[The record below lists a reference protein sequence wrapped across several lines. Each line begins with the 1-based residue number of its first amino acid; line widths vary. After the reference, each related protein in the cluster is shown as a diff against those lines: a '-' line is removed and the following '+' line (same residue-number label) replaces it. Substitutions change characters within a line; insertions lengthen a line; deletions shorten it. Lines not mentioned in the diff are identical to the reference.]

1 MTPPHPSEP
10 LVFLVGAGP
19 GDPGLLTLRA
29 VEILASA
36 DLVLYDQLVPRRLLD
51 FASDHSEKVCVRDL
65 PATAQDKYPSIYT
78 RMIDAARA
86 GKRVVRLKGGD
97 PLVFGRG
104 GEEAE
109 ALRQSGVPYEIV
121 PGVTAAL
128 ATAAYLDIPLTHR
141 AHTSAVAFVTGHE
154 LPGKPGCKLD
164 WEALARFPGTLAVYM
179 GIARLPILVS
189 ELLKYGKP
197 PDTPA
202 VIAERVSTGEMRS
215 VKTRLADLEAVRRAA
230 GLEAP
235 GLILIGECAGFR
247 PDVSWFEARPLFG
260 RRVLVTRPRHQAE
273 PMVRAFERLGAVP
286 AVLPTMTIRDPAD
299 FGPLDEALNL
309 LRSPDG
315 GFDWLVFTSTNGVHA
330 FFRRLTHHGRDVR
343 DLGRVKLAA
352 IGPKTADALRH
363 YHLTPDVVP
372 DRFIAEGLVA
382 ALGERVT
389 GQRVLLVRANRGRD
403 HLPTELGRVAAVTQV
418 TAYEQVDQI
427 DPDSPALAA
436 LRRGEIEFVTLSSS
450 NVARGLLGT
459 FDDHLKGRVLR
470 GEVKL
475 VCISPETGKAVR
487 ELGYPVA
494 GEATTYTAEGLI
506 EAVCR
511 VAGSQW
517 PVGRTEKA
525 EAGGESS
532 EGEGG

>member
-1 MTPPHPSEP
+1 MTPSDPTAP

-29 VEILASA
+29 VEILSFA
-36 DLVLYDQLVPRRLLD
+36 DLVLYDQLIPRRLLD
-51 FASDHSEKVCVRDL
+51 FAAPHAERVCVRDL
-65 PATAQDKYPSIYT
+65 PATTQDRYPLIYE
-78 RMIDAARA
+78 RMIDAARE
-86 GKRVVRLKGGD
+86 GKKVVRLKGGD

-109 ALRQSGVPYEIV
+109 ALRASGIPYEIV

-128 ATAAYLDIPLTHR
+128 ATAAFLDIPLTHR
-141 AHTSAVAFVTGHE
+141 GHTSAVAFITGHE
-154 LPGKPGCKLD
+154 LPTKPGSKLD
-164 WEALARFPGTLAVYM
+164 WEPLAKFPGTLAVYM

-189 ELLKYGKP
+189 ELLKHGKS

-235 GLILIGECAGFR
+235 GLILIGEAAGYR

-273 PMVRAFERLGAVP
+273 PMVRELERLGAVP
-286 AVLPTMTIRDPAD
+286 AVLPTMTITDPDD
-299 FGPLDEALNL
+299 FAPLDDALNA

-315 GFDWLVFTSTNGVHA
+315 GCEWVVFTSSNGVHA
-330 FFRRLTHHGRDVR
+330 LFRRLKHLKRDMR

-352 IGPKTADALRH
+352 IGPKTAEALAE
-363 YHLTPDVVP
+363 YHLTADVVP
-372 DRFIAEGLVA
+372 DTYIAEGLVD
-382 ALGERVT
+382 ALREKVA
-389 GQRVLLVRANRGRD
+389 GQRVLLVRANRGRE
-403 HLPTELGRVAAVTQV
+403 HLPTELAKVASVRQV
-418 TAYEQVDQI
+418 VAYAQVDAV
-427 DPDSPALAA
+427 DADDPALAA

-475 VCISPETGKAVR
+475 VCISPETGKTVR
-487 ELGYPVA
+487 ALGYPVA
-494 GEATTYTAEGLI
+494 AEATVYTAAGLVA
-506 EAVCR
+506 AVQWL
-511 VAGSQW
+511 VTGELATTSQPGEMKAGD
-517 PVGRTEKA
+517 
-525 EAGGESS
+525 
-532 EGEGG
+532 

>member
-1 MTPPHPSEP
+1 MSPTPTEP
-10 LVFLVGAGP
+10 GVFLVGAGP

-29 VEILASA
+29 VEILAAA
-36 DLVLYDQLVPRRLLD
+36 DLVLYDQLVPARLLD
-51 FASDHSEKVCVRDL
+51 FAAPHAERVCVRDL
-65 PATAQDKYPSIYT
+65 PATAQDKYPGIYA

-86 GKRVVRLKGGD
+86 GQKVVRLKGGD

-109 ALRQSGVPYEIV
+109 ALRASGVPYEIV

-128 ATAAYLDIPLTHR
+128 ATAAFLDIPLTHR
-141 AHTSAVAFVTGHE
+141 SHTSAVAFVTGHE
-154 LPGKPGCKLD
+154 LPTKPGSKLD
-164 WEALARFPGTLAVYM
+164 WEALAKFPGTLAVYM
-179 GIARLPILVS
+179 GIARLPILVG
-189 ELLKYGKP
+189 ELLKHGRS

-215 VKTRLADLEAVRRAA
+215 VKTRLADLEATRRAA

-235 GLILIGECAGFR
+235 GLILIGEAAGFR
-247 PDVSWFEARPLFG
+247 QEPSWFESRPLFG

-273 PMVRAFERLGAVP
+273 PMVRELERLGAVP

-299 FGPLDEALNL
+299 FTGLDDALAK

-315 GFDWLVFTSTNGVHA
+315 GFDWLVFTSANGVHA
-330 FFRRLTHHGRDVR
+330 LFRRLKHHGRDVR

-352 IGPKTADALRH
+352 IGPKTAEALAH
-363 YHLTPDVVP
+363 YHLTADVVP
-372 DRFIAEGLVA
+372 DTYIAEGLVT
-382 ALGERVT
+382 ALC
-389 GQRVLLVRANRGRD
+389 QRVAGLRALLVRANRGRD
-403 HLPTELGRVAAVTQV
+403 HLPTELGKVATVSQV
-418 TAYEQVDQI
+418 TAYEQVDEV
-427 DPDSPALAA
+427 DTDSPALAA

-459 FDDHLKGRVLR
+459 FDDHLKGRVVR

-475 VCISPETGKAVR
+475 VCISPETAKAVR

-494 GEATTYTAEGLI
+494 AEATTYSADGLI
-506 EAVCR
+506 AAVR
-511 VAGSQW
+511 KLAGDS
-517 PVGRTEKA
+517 
-525 EAGGESS
+525 
-532 EGEGG
+532 

>member
-1 MTPPHPSEP
+1 MSTPDPTAP

-29 VEILASA
+29 VEILAAA
-36 DLVLYDQLVPRRLLD
+36 DLVLYDQLIPRRLLD
-51 FASDHSEKVCVRDL
+51 FAAPAAERVCVRDL
-65 PATAQDKYPSIYT
+65 PATTQDRYPLIYE
-78 RMIDAARA
+78 RMILAARA

-109 ALRQSGVPYEIV
+109 ALRASGIPYEIV

-141 AHTSAVAFVTGHE
+141 SHTSAVAFITGHE
-154 LPGKPGCKLD
+154 LPTKPGSKLD
-164 WEALARFPGTLAVYM
+164 WEPLAKFPGTLAVYM

-189 ELLKYGKP
+189 ELLRHGKS

-215 VKTRLADLEAVRRAA
+215 VKTRLADLEAARRAA

-235 GLILIGECAGFR
+235 GLILIGECAAHR
-247 PDVSWFEARPLFG
+247 HEPSWFEARPLFG

-273 PMVRAFERLGAVP
+273 PMVRELERLGAVP
-286 AVLPTMTIRDPAD
+286 AVLPTMAIRDPAD
-299 FGPLDEALNL
+299 FAPLDDALNA
-309 LRSPDG
+309 LRSADG
-315 GFDWLVFTSTNGVHA
+315 GFEWVVFTSANGVHA
-330 FFRRLTHHGRDVR
+330 LFRRLKHHGRDVR

-352 IGPKTADALRH
+352 IGPKTAEALAE
-363 YHLTPDVVP
+363 YHLSADVVP
-372 DRFIAEGLVA
+372 AEYIAEGLADALREKVA
-382 ALGERVT
+382 
-389 GQRVLLVRANRGRD
+389 GQRVLLVRANRGRE
-403 HLPTELGRVAAVTQV
+403 HLPQELAKVASVRQV
-418 TAYEQVDQI
+418 PAYEQVDGV
-427 DPDSPALAA
+427 DADDPALAA

-475 VCISPETGKAVR
+475 VCISPETGQAVR
-487 ELGYPVA
+487 ALGYPVA
-494 GEATTYTAEGLI
+494 AEATEYTAAGLI
-506 EAVCR
+506 AAVRR
-511 VAGSQW
+511 V
-517 PVGRTEKA
+517 V
-525 EAGGESS
+525 AGGE
-532 EGEGG
+532 

>member
-1 MTPPHPSEP
+1 MMSPPAPTDP

-29 VEILASA
+29 VEILAVA
-36 DLVLYDQLVPRRLLD
+36 DLVLYDQLVPLRLLD
-51 FASDHSEKVCVRDL
+51 FAAPQAERVCVRDL
-65 PATAQDKYPSIYT
+65 PATAHDKYPSIYN

-109 ALRQSGVPYEIV
+109 TLRASGVPYEIV

-128 ATAAYLDIPLTHR
+128 ATAAFLDIPLTHR
-141 AHTSAVAFVTGHE
+141 AHTSAVAFITGHE
-154 LPGKPGCKLD
+154 LPTKPGSKLD

-179 GIARLPILVS
+179 GIARLPILVG
-189 ELLKYGKP
+189 ELLKYGRH

-235 GLILIGECAGFR
+235 GLILIGESAGFR
-247 PDVSWFEARPLFG
+247 PEVSWFEARPLFG
-260 RRVLVTRPRHQAE
+260 RRVLVTRPRHQTE
-273 PMVRAFERLGAVP
+273 PMVRELERLGAVP
-286 AVLPTMTIRDPAD
+286 AVLPTMTIREPAD
-299 FGPLDEALNL
+299 FAPLDAALAA
-309 LRSPDG
+309 LRTADG
-315 GFDWLVFTSTNGVHA
+315 GFDWVVFTSANGVHA
-330 FFRRLTHHGRDVR
+330 FFKRLKHHTRDVR

-352 IGPKTADALRH
+352 IGPKTAEAVAE
-363 YHLTPDVVP
+363 YHLTADVVP
-372 DRFIAEGLVA
+372 EKYIAEGLVA
-382 ALGERVT
+382 VLIQQVT

-403 HLPTELGRVAAVTQV
+403 VLPAELSKVAAVTQV
-418 TAYEQVDQI
+418 AAYEQVDGV
-427 DPDSPALAA
+427 DTDSPALAA
-436 LRRGEIEFVTLSSS
+436 LRRGEIEFVTLTSS
-450 NVARGLLGT
+450 NIARGLLGV

-475 VCISPETGKAVR
+475 VCISPETANVVR
-487 ELGYPVA
+487 SLGYPVA
-494 GEATTYTAEGLI
+494 AEATTYTAAGVI
-506 EAVCR
+506 TAVR
-511 VAGSQW
+511 
-517 PVGRTEKA
+517 RL
-525 EAGGESS
+525 AGG
-532 EGEGG
+532 